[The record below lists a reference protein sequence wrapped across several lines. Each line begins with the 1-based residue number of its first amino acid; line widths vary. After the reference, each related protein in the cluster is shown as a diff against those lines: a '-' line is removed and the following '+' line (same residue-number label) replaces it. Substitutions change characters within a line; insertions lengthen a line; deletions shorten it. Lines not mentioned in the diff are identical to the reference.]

1 MDKLDKIKKYLQY
14 KRIIRKLDNKLQL
27 AFYYWSYDMI
37 TLYHNR
43 IRRVKK
49 IMGGRL
55 ISVFFLFTKKY
66 EFKSALYRI
75 KSSAYN
81 ADTFKFTRC

>member
-1 MDKLDKIKKYLQY
+1 M
-14 KRIIRKLDNKLQL
+14 RKLDDKLQL

-55 ISVFFLFTKKY
+55 ISVFFFIY
-66 EFKSALYRI
+66 
-75 KSSAYN
+75 
-81 ADTFKFTRC
+81 